1 MISSTEYMTI
11 NTKTRR
17 AFVNITPLEHFSSAP
32 TSYSKLERIML
43 MLTEKTASLY

>member
-17 AFVNITPLEHFSSAP
+17 AFVI
-32 TSYSKLERIML
+32 YSVLDIIL
-43 MLTEKTASLY
+43 VFHS